1 MDRKHD
7 SSSYTYI
14 VSSVAGYAKVA
25 PLARK
30 VKAGDAVAI
39 ERAARMMTAAVH
51 EVVPPSGNAVLVP
64 IPNRTGR
71 AGYTKTLAEK
81 ISEATGLPVVDA
93 LASNA
98 HTPLYD
104 IKKENLS
111 PETLPLH
118 FYMIQSIPADRVPI
132 LIDNVLDTGHTARAA
147 YEAMNR
153 SDTRMAVL
161 GDTHK
166 FKLNSWHTEH
176 YPLITN
182 DMATKKKEKV
192 EQQATPPKEAEAPKE
207 KNAAT
212 KAEKPQKTLAE
223 NYTWFKEKHP
233 DAVLL
238 FRTGDFYTA
247 LNSDAAK
254 VGETLGIT
262 VTKPKNKMEGNLS
275 AAFPHHALDTYLP
288 RLIRAGLR
296 VAIVDQLEKKQTVD
310 RNKRQEV
317 KEMVTPA
324 SQKAKAEKVEA
335 FGKEV
340 KGPKD
345 APGGKQ
351 EMEQQEKQPRP
362 PQMVTVNGGKVSHAH
377 AFQSNT
383 HPENWYFV
391 AQIDG
396 KQLHPMKMEAADVEA
411 YQKKETTVEALMQR
425 YYPTKLA
432 KQVSV
437 EEYKAANR
445 LSDGRTIDK
454 MTVYKENDEQRADY
468 GKYKL
473 YAQVGDQRMS
483 RVMSV
488 ADQNAFFDRVTTPAL
503 LVERNFGEHLHL
515 ASAYAAYQL
524 PADIKVSDIRV
535 AKDNQDGKWKISA
548 AVGDGGR
555 TEKKALS
562 FDDGYSLFQSR
573 TATREQLAAKY
584 LGEDIRMMAS
594 RKQGVSQ
601 GMKI

>member
-1 MDRKHD
+1 
-7 SSSYTYI
+7 
-14 VSSVAGYAKVA
+14 
-25 PLARK
+25 
-30 VKAGDAVAI
+30 
-39 ERAARMMTAAVH
+39 
-51 EVVPPSGNAVLVP
+51 
-64 IPNRTGR
+64 
-71 AGYTKTLAEK
+71 
-81 ISEATGLPVVDA
+81 
-93 LASNA
+93 
-98 HTPLYD
+98 
-104 IKKENLS
+104 
-111 PETLPLH
+111 
-118 FYMIQSIPADRVPI
+118 
-132 LIDNVLDTGHTARAA
+132 
-147 YEAMNR
+147 
-153 SDTRMAVL
+153 
-161 GDTHK
+161 
-166 FKLNSWHTEH
+166 
-176 YPLITN
+176 
-182 DMATKKKEKV
+182 
-192 EQQATPPKEAEAPKE
+192 
-207 KNAAT
+207 
-212 KAEKPQKTLAE
+212 
-223 NYTWFKEKHP
+223 
-233 DAVLL
+233 
-238 FRTGDFYTA
+238 
-247 LNSDAAK
+247 
-254 VGETLGIT
+254 
-262 VTKPKNKMEGNLS
+262 
-275 AAFPHHALDTYLP
+275 
-288 RLIRAGLR
+288 
-296 VAIVDQLEKKQTVD
+296 
-310 RNKRQEV
+310 
-317 KEMVTPA
+317 
-324 SQKAKAEKVEA
+324 
-335 FGKEV
+335 
-340 KGPKD
+340 
-345 APGGKQ
+345 
-351 EMEQQEKQPRP
+351 
-362 PQMVTVNGGKVSHAH
+362 MVTVNGGKVSHAH

-594 RKQGVSQ
+594 LKQGVSQ